1 MTPISDCHLAKFIC
15 IPIRDE
21 RLILPVKTLAAIWR
35 GSDTADINKMPHRQ
49 RREAGMGGG
58 GDGGGGA
65 RSRGAGILKR
75 LNSWRGY
82 QTRRGYLS
90 DSATQRPGIGAPAAA
105 PPIHHH
111 PELHPHARKIFVN
124 KICNYRIPRDIFFFL
139 TNIDLYSMSS
149 SMYEL
154 EYQDFL
160 FFLKQKKIVRSLP
173 PHLVVQFHAA
183 LNINS
188 INYWIQ

>member
-49 RREAGMGGG
+49 RREAGMGGAG
-58 GDGGGGA
+58 MRGA

-105 PPIHHH
+105 PPIYHN

-124 KICNYRIPRDIFFFL
+124 KICNYRIPRDIYFFNKYWLVQYVFF
-139 TNIDLYSMSS
+139 NVRAGVSGFFI
-149 SMYEL
+149 
-154 EYQDFL
+154 
-160 FFLKQKKIVRSLP
+160 FLKQKKIVRSLP

>member
-49 RREAGMGGG
+49 RREAGMGGAG
-58 GDGGGGA
+58 MRGA

-124 KICNYRIPRDIFFFL
+124 KICNYRIPRDIYFFL

-149 SMYEL
+149 STYEL

-160 FFLKQKKIVRSLP
+160 FFWSRRRLFGAS
-173 PHLVVQFHAA
+173 PHILLFSFT
-183 LNINS
+183 LL
-188 INYWIQ
+188 WI